1 MPPKKKVKKP
11 LTAIESLRNSNAVR
25 PELFNYSDMFLRE
38 DRRLSLKKNKEKVDK
53 LVDRAIPYL
62 SK

>member
-1 MPPKKKVKKP
+1 MPPRKKVTKP
-11 LTAIESLRNSNAVR
+11 LTALESLRNNTMVR
-25 PELFNYSDMFLRE
+25 PELFNYADMFLRE
-38 DRRLSLKKNKEKVDK
+38 DRRLALQKHKEKVDK

>member
-11 LTAIESLRNSNAVR
+11 LTAIESLRNNTAIR
-25 PELFNYSDMFLRE
+25 PELFHYADMSLRE
-38 DRRLSLKKNKEKVDK
+38 DRRLALQKHKEKVDR
-53 LVDRAIPYL
+53 LVNRAIPYL